1 MSQIDDRIVALEFDN
16 KQFESGAKQSLQTI
30 EELKKSMKFDDMSK
44 NLTDFSKNA
53 TKNFDLTKM
62 QSSLDT
68 LKDRFSATGIAGM
81 EVIKR
86 LTNAAMDAGKA
97 ITSKLTSAFN
107 IMVEGGKS
115 RAANI
120 DQAKF
125 MLEGLGV
132 AWADLYDD
140 IDYAVAGTAYGLDAA
155 ATAASQLTA
164 SGVQAGES
172 MKKALRGISGV
183 AAMTNS
189 QYEEISPIFTTVA
202 GQGKLMTMQLRQLE
216 SRGLNAAAELGKA
229 LGKTETEIRDM
240 VTKGKID
247 FKTFADAMDSAFG
260 EHAKESNKTFE
271 GALGNMQ
278 FALKKIG
285 AEFFTP
291 YRAAMIPVFNQTR
304 LMINEIKNNLTGVFP
319 IVKDVLWLLSNRLTN
334 AIFKVTEFLKND
346 FTGAEH
352 LANGLRNVVQIFIRL
367 AAAVSTAFKELFG
380 DSKSVGDSV
389 NSAAE
394 AFENITEALIP
405 SNETLTIIKNVL
417 VAIGKVMQQVVM
429 PPLKVVFGMVGK
441 AIPIAAKLITFISL
455 LVSKLFSL
463 GVELFKNSTLF
474 KNIQAAGGY
483 LSFAFQKVVTVLTNL
498 RNILSDNTT
507 IIGRVASTIKSAAS
521 TIIMVLGGG
530 LFITIMKIIEVVN
543 NLRNNFPQVLDTI
556 KTKISDFITRL
567 RQIPILSQA
576 FDNLKMIF
584 ESMKNAVTNVMI
596 VLRAMFNIIRGNS
609 AQTRGAMAPATEGM
623 NLLAIAGNKVLLVLH
638 TIKVA
643 AGAAFIALASIF
655 NTVVSMVR
663 GFNIGDIINKIKD
676 LVNRVKDLELVKTA
690 IEAFRSS
697 GGNLVVTLKAVV
709 DKIKE
714 FFDNLRNSGVSVL
727 DFFVDKIKTV
737 ITVIKDFFASF
748 GKNDGGDQ
756 MTRSIEA
763 KSSVLETLKEK
774 FITVKDVVVKGLA
787 KIRDEGLLTKVLMVA
802 YVLAILKALIQIPNS
817 IHRVSKSL
825 TGEGGI
831 FTSIQNIAG
840 NFSNFI
846 GDLRK
851 GAQEGTS
858 LFGSLREAV
867 TNWGNAQRKSKIEL
881 LGGLLRDI
889 AISIAILAGSLAILT
904 LVDTD
909 KLKEVA
915 IVLGV
920 FSAVLIAV
928 AGAVTYASGTKLVK
942 DTWFSSFAA
951 NMLAMTISIGIL
963 GGLIIAFS
971 KIKIDDLWAALRTL
985 GIVLLLMVAMGAVM
999 QLIAGLD
1006 FKGTT
1011 LRSAIFMIAFA
1022 LSIKSLAKT
1031 LKELADIKIANTDS
1045 FIIAMIGLFGG
1056 MAVLIG
1062 IASSITPASAL
1073 AVVAIVFAIQKIID
1087 AFKGILGSI
1096 SSGDI
1101 TAMLAEAKDQIMV
1114 MVIFVS
1120 AMVTILTVAAMEV
1133 SVRLALAGAAIGKGL
1148 LQVGAAFLL
1157 FGIGLMMIQSA
1168 IKKMTKLDLLAND
1181 LQGLSSLLIILG
1193 SIVLTFAGLV
1203 GLANKLGGVDTALL
1217 KIAGAIALLSIAMF
1231 NVAVV
1236 AHIVK
1241 NLELGP
1247 ILKAIGILVAIM
1259 GSMTLMVLAVK
1270 SGNGTL
1276 AFKTVLA
1283 TVLGFTLLIGAL
1295 IVLAL
1300 MCSNDK
1306 IFEDLGKALALIVG
1320 ILLSMAFVLMQVSK
1334 INTGQSWK
1342 PILAMVVMLGAVF
1355 GALYLLS
1362 QNIHDINDLIALG
1375 GIAAVIVG
1383 TLWALIALT
1392 KSLTAFAKE
1401 NNLGRSK
1408 AVVKSLAAL
1417 GVMLAGFIA
1426 VAAVLAG
1433 FAYITKGIDV
1443 ADIGLKALA
1452 VIGTLYL
1459 LVLSAEKLTTLVK
1472 GVKMGDFGRMAII
1485 MGSMIVALIAVAG
1498 AVAVV
1503 GMIPMGDDIG
1513 KKMLVVGLV
1522 LAELVGLSILMGKF
1536 GTASKGTYAALGS
1549 LAILT
1554 VIFGLLAAV
1563 CIALNMVPAD
1573 NGTLAKSQTVILVL
1587 AELVAI
1593 NYVLG
1598 QIGAKTN
1605 ALGAVGALCLIPLI
1619 AIFGLLAL
1627 VCMALNAV
1635 PTEGFLAKSQTVMLV
1650 LTELIALNALLGV
1663 LVEAGGVAA
1672 LGAVGAIC
1680 LIPLIAIFGLLALVC
1695 GAISLVPCEGMMEKT
1710 QTIILVLLELEGLLA
1725 ILGTI
1730 SPLAAAAM
1738 IAIPGLISVCLAMI
1752 TIAGIIKLLEGVS
1765 AEGMGETLDLLTGAL
1780 WEIVGIGA
1788 TATAASVGLVAL
1800 GAAILMMGVACLAAG
1815 AGVQMFAEGIASLA
1829 STTPQQ
1835 LTNLQNVIMTFCTSI
1850 AEGIYQIIVQT
1861 GQAIID
1867 TINAIIAYV
1876 ISIIYGGAS
1885 SLMDSGQKCGTS
1897 LFEGFKMKA
1906 MEILKIPG
1914 DIIQGLISS
1923 IGSTLSSLFNAGLDM
1938 GKSIVEGF
1946 RSGAQWHS
1954 PPSWLL
1960 AFFSDASSTAE
1971 SEGSRTAQI
1980 FGETGEEWGN
1990 KIKNKYNETINK
2002 WNFGTIKQKGLDAIN
2017 SITSGLKAGEGDL
2030 INEVNFI
2037 NNLIGNIGGN
2047 LSAKGW
2053 QTSLS
2058 DFEYQLKSERKKLI
2072 SERNAIDYEKGNN
2085 LAKQRYKE
2093 LNNQV
2098 GEYDEKLKTVTQQ
2111 IGKATSASLKLNDV
2125 NNKTAESFGKA
2136 GGGAGKASKEMQ
2148 DFAGSLEQ
2156 TLEGQMNIFQKFEKK
2171 EAMSKD
2177 ELLANMRSQIQG
2189 MQEWAVQ
2196 MQSLA
2201 AKGID
2206 QGLYQELANMGPQG
2220 AEYVGAF
2227 AQMTAEELQQANQLW
2242 AQSLVLPKQVASQ
2255 VAGAF
2260 NGIGQN
2266 IMAGEAAGIASGKSQ
2281 AINEAVSAQN
2291 DITNQSKDAVGVQ
2304 SPSTV
2309 FAEIGK
2315 FLMQGLANGIKAHGG
2330 EATTQ
2335 VKKICA
2341 EILSSARSQLN
2352 YGTFYSIG
2360 MNVVLGLAEGLNN
2373 EEVNKKLN
2381 AAITSLSLKMQEIT
2395 TKLNQIHSPSR
2406 VYYGYG
2412 KNIVEGLA
2420 NGIRDYTK
2428 DAVSSIEDLSII
2440 SLDTMKETISGIAQM
2455 LDDEVDNP
2463 IITPVLDLSN
2473 VQAGARTLNNMFSAT
2488 QALNASASID
2498 TLQNEQLNSSKLGTT
2513 FIQNNYSPKA
2523 LSRTE
2528 IYRQTKNQFSAYREA
2543 FS

>member
-1 MSQIDDRIVALEFDN
+1 MSQIDDRIVSLEFDN
-16 KQFESGAKQSLQTI
+16 KQFESGAKESLQTI
-30 EELKKSMKFDDMSK
+30 EKLKSSMKFDDMSK

-62 QSSLDT
+62 QSALDT

-81 EVIKR
+81 EVVKR
-86 LTNAAMDAGKA
+86 LTNAAIDAGKA

-120 DQAKF
+120 EQAKF

-132 AWADLYDD
+132 AWADLYSD

-229 LGKTETEIRDM
+229 LGKTEQEIRDM

-247 FKTFADAMDSAFG
+247 FETFADAMDSAFG
-260 EHAKESNKTFE
+260 EHAKESNKTFD
-271 GALGNMQ
+271 GALRNMQ

-291 YRAAMIPVFNQTR
+291 YREAMIPVFNQTR
-304 LMINEIKNNLTGVFP
+304 LMINEIKNNLSGIFP
-319 IVKDVLWLLSNRLTN
+319 IVKEVLWLLSNRLTN

-367 AAAVSTAFKELFG
+367 SAAVSTAFKELFG

-389 NSAAE
+389 NSLAE
-394 AFENITEALIP
+394 GFEKITAALIP
-405 SNETLTIIKNVL
+405 SNSTLTIFKNVIVL
-417 VAIGKVMQQVVM
+417 
-429 PPLKVVFGMVGK
+429 VGK
-441 AIPIAAKLITFISL
+441 AIQAIQPPIKVVFTVLSKAIPIIAKVVTF
-455 LVSKLFSL
+455 VSILTAKLFSL
-463 GVELFKNSTLF
+463 GVEIFKNSNLF
-474 KNIQAAGGY
+474 KSIQAAGGW
-483 LSFAFQKVVTVLTNL
+483 LSFAFQKVLSIVNDLKAAF
-498 RNILSDNTT
+498 SDNTT
-507 IIGRVASTIKSAAS
+507 ILGRFASQVKSIGSTI
-521 TIIMVLGGG
+521 LGTALG
-530 LFITIMKIIEVVN
+530 FILSQIA
-543 NLRNNFPQVLDTI
+543 NLINVFNYIRSNFPVIIDTI
-556 KTKISDFITRL
+556 KTKIVSLVDRL
-567 RQIPILSQA
+567 KQVPILGEA
-576 FDNLKMIF
+576 FKNIQVIF
-584 ESMKNAVTNVMI
+584 EGFKRAVTNTI
-596 VLRAMFNIIRGNS
+596 TIIKALFNIIRGG
-609 AQTRGAMAPATEGM
+609 ADTRAGGAMGPMADKME
-623 NLLAIAGNKVLLVLH
+623 LLTVIGEKLMIVLRGIGTV
-638 TIKVA
+638 
-643 AGAAFIALASIF
+643 AGAALLGVASVF
-655 NTVVSMVR
+655 NTIMSVVRNFHLEDVV
-663 GFNIGDIINKIKD
+663 NKIKD
-676 LVNRVKDLELVKTA
+676 LVTKIKDLELVKTA

-697 GGNLVVTLKAVV
+697 GGNLIVTLQAVV
-709 DKIKE
+709 AKIRE

-737 ITVIKDFFASF
+737 INVIKDFFASF

-774 FITVKDVVVKGLA
+774 FLTVKDVVVKGLA

-802 YVLAILKALIQIPNS
+802 YVLAILKALIQIPSS
-817 IHRVSKSL
+817 IHKVSNSL

-831 FTSIQNIAG
+831 FTNIAG
-840 NFSNFI
+840 IAQNFNNFI
-846 GDLRK
+846 GDLRN
-851 GAQEGTS
+851 GAKEGTS

-867 TNWGNAQRKSKIEL
+867 TNWGNAQRKNKIEL

-889 AISIAILAGSLAILT
+889 AISIGILAGSLAVLS
-904 LVDTD
+904 LCDTD

-915 IVLGV
+915 IVLGI

-928 AGAVTYASGTKLVK
+928 AGAVTYASQTQLVK
-942 DTWFSSFAA
+942 ESWFSSFAA

-963 GGLIIAFS
+963 GGLLLAFS
-971 KIKIDDLWAALRTL
+971 KVKIDDVWAALRTL
-985 GIVLLLMVAMGAVM
+985 GVVLLLMVAMGAVM
-999 QLIAGLD
+999 QLMAGLD

-1031 LKELADIKIANTDS
+1031 LSELSTIKLTDPNSFMIAL
-1045 FIIAMIGLFGG
+1045 IGLFGG

-1062 IASSITPASAL
+1062 IASAITPASAL
-1073 AVVAIVFAIQKIID
+1073 AVVAIVFAIGKIFD
-1087 AFKGILGSI
+1087 AFKGLIGSI

-1101 TAMLAEAKDQIMV
+1101 VAILAEAKDQITIMV
-1114 MVIFVS
+1114 VFVS
-1120 AMVTILTVAAMEV
+1120 AMVAIITVAAINM
-1133 SVRLALAGAAIGKGL
+1133 SVQLALAGAAIGKGL
-1148 LQVGAAFLL
+1148 LQVGAAFLM
-1157 FGIGLMMIQSA
+1157 FGVGLLLIESA
-1168 IKKMTKLDLLAND
+1168 IKKITKLQLTQDDLNRIGEILIGILA
-1181 LQGLSSLLIILG
+1181 SFAIIL
-1193 SIVLTFAGLV
+1193 VLNATI
-1203 GLANKLGGVDTALL
+1203 GGVENAIL
-1217 KIAGAIALLSIAMF
+1217 KVAGAIALLSIAMF

-1241 NLELGP
+1241 NLEWEP
-1247 ILKAIGILVAIM
+1247 ILKALSILLVIM
-1259 GSMTLMVLAVK
+1259 GSMTLMVMAVK

-1295 IVLAL
+1295 IVLGL
-1300 MCSNDK
+1300 MCGNQK
-1306 IFEDLGKALALIVG
+1306 VFEDLGKALLLIVG
-1320 ILLSMAFVLMQVSK
+1320 LMMSMALVLAQVSK

-1362 QNIHDINDLIALG
+1362 QNVHSWQDIAALG
-1375 GIAAVIVG
+1375 GISAIILG
-1383 TLWALIALT
+1383 TIWGLIALT
-1392 KSLTAFAKE
+1392 KTLVKFAKE
-1401 NNLGRSK
+1401 NDLGRSK
-1408 AVVKSLAAL
+1408 AVIKSITALAAML
-1417 GVMLAGFIA
+1417 GAFIVVAG
-1426 VAAVLAG
+1426 VLAG
-1433 FAYITKGIDV
+1433 FAVLTKGIDP
-1443 ADIGLKALA
+1443 AEMALKAVV
-1452 VIGTLYL
+1452 VIGALYV

-1472 GVKMGDFGRMAII
+1472 NVKMSDFGKMAAI
-1485 MGSMIVALIAVAG
+1485 MGAMIVALIAVSG

-1503 GMIPMGDDIG
+1503 GMIPMGEDIG

-1522 LAELVGLSILMGKF
+1522 LAELVALSILMGKF
-1536 GTASKGTYAALGS
+1536 GTATKGTFAALGS
-1549 LAILT
+1549 LAVLT

-1598 QIGAKTN
+1598 KIGAKTN

-1627 VCMALNAV
+1627 VCIALNAV
-1635 PTEGFLAKSQTVMLV
+1635 PAEGFMAKSQTVMLV
-1650 LTELIALNALLGV
+1650 LVELAAINALLG
-1663 LVEAGGVAA
+1663 LLLTQEA
-1672 LGAVGAIC
+1672 LGAVGAVC
-1680 LIPLIAIFGLLALVC
+1680 LIPLIAIFGLLAVIC
-1695 GAISLVPCEGMMEKT
+1695 GLISMMPCEGILPKT
-1710 QTIILVLLELEGLLA
+1710 QSIILVLLELEGLLA
-1725 ILGTI
+1725 LLGVI
-1730 SPLAAAAM
+1730 APLASLALVS
-1738 IAIPGLISVCLAMI
+1738 IPGLIAVCLALV
-1752 TIAGIIKLLEGVS
+1752 TVAGVLKLLEGSDVGNMS
-1765 AEGMGETLDLLTGAL
+1765 ATLELLTGAL
-1780 WEIVGIGA
+1780 WQIVGIGLA
-1788 TATAASVGLVAL
+1788 ATAASVGLVAL

-1835 LTNLQNVIMTFCTSI
+1835 LSNLQNVITTFCETI
-1850 AEGIYQIIVQT
+1850 ANGIVTIVSQT
-1861 GQAIID
+1861 GQAIIEA
-1867 TINAIIAYV
+1867 INAIIANV
-1876 ISIIYGGAS
+1876 VAIIYSGAS
-1885 SLMDSGQKCGTS
+1885 MLMSSGQNCGTS
-1897 LFEGFKMKA
+1897 LLEGFKMKA
-1906 MEILKIPG
+1906 MEILKVPA
-1914 DIIQGLISS
+1914 DIVSGLV
-1923 IGSTLSSLFNAGLDM
+1923 SSLASTATSLFQAGISM
-1938 GKSIVEGF
+1938 GKSIVDGF

-1954 PPSWLL
+1954 PPVWETL
-1960 AFFSDASSTAE
+1960 FFSDVKSTAQTE
-1971 SEGSRTAQI
+1971 GTQASEI
-1980 FGETGEEWGN
+1980 FGMTGEQMGN
-1990 KIKNKYNETINK
+1990 KIKDKFNGAISK
-2002 WNFGTIKQKGLDAIN
+2002 WNFNTIKQKGLDAIN
-2017 SITSGLKAGEGDL
+2017 SITSGLKAGEGSL

-2047 LSAKGW
+2047 LSTKGW
-2053 QTSLS
+2053 QTTLS
-2058 DFEYQLKSERKKLI
+2058 DFEYQLKSERKKLVN
-2072 SERNAIDYEKGNN
+2072 ERNAIDYVNGTK
-2085 LAKQRYKE
+2085 AQKADYTK

-2111 IGKATSASLKLNDV
+2111 MGKATSASLKLEDA
-2125 NNKTAESFGKA
+2125 NNKTASSFGKA
-2136 GGGAGKASKEMQ
+2136 GGGAGKASKEME
-2148 DFAGSLEQ
+2148 DFAGNLEK

-2196 MQSLA
+2196 MQTLA

-2227 AQMTAEELQQANQLW
+2227 AQMTAEELQQANVLW
-2242 AQSLVLPKQVASQ
+2242 AQSLTLPKTVATQ

-2260 NGIGQN
+2260 NNMGQGVMQGFN
-2266 IMAGEAAGIASGKSQ
+2266 NGLNGSERQAALGNLTQFGTECVNTFHDSDLKFG
-2281 AINEAVSAQN
+2281 
-2291 DITNQSKDAVGVQ
+2291 
-2304 SPSTV
+2304 SPSETM
-2309 FAEIGK
+2309 AEFGK
-2315 FLMQGLANGIKAHGG
+2315 WVVEGLANGIAKNSSMPVGRIKSVCSSIINTAKG
-2330 EATTQ
+2330 T
-2335 VKKICA
+2335 
-2341 EILSSARSQLN
+2341 LS
-2352 YGTFYSIG
+2352 YGAFYSIG
-2360 MNVVLGLAEGLNN
+2360 VNVVLGLAEGLNDK
-2373 EEVNKKLN
+2373 EANKKLN
-2381 AAITSLSLKMQEIT
+2381 SAITALSVKAQQIT
-2395 TKLNQIHSPSR
+2395 EKLNIIKSPSR

-2412 KNIVEGLA
+2412 KYIVEGFA
-2420 NGIRDYTK
+2420 NGISDYSSLVY
-2428 DAVSSIEDLSII
+2428 DAIEDLSVSSID
-2440 SLDTMKETISGIAQM
+2440 SMKETISGIGQM
-2455 LDDEVDNP
+2455 LIDEVDEP
-2463 IITPVLDLSN
+2463 VITPVLDLSN
-2473 VQAGARTLNNMFSAT
+2473 VMDGAKTLNNMFSAS
-2488 QALNASASID
+2488 QALNASASLNG
-2498 TLQNEQLNSSKLGTT
+2498 LQNEQSNPSRFGTT